1 LKNRPKRPVS
11 RSGKGWVGPLLGWE
25 LLRLGRRGTPVAV
38 RVLVAGLLLAVLYV
52 VYQARFPA
60 AELLDNLSVAQVSK
74 GLAEFAESFGL
85 VFMLAQLGVICLL
98 TPIFVAGSI
107 VEEKDRRTLEFLL
120 ATDLTSRE
128 IILGK
133 YLSRVFQMSL
143 VLLAGLPVVAI
154 TQVWGGVDLAL
165 LTGGYVIALFT
176 ILAVGGISAAF
187 AVGAPSLRRALAP
200 SYVVLAVLYCGLFG
214 LNLSQGTPPVQ
225 SPFHVLAFWME
236 ELGRPEWDIFITHLF
251 IQVWLAALGMWFAM
265 HRMRSSALTTSVTSK
280 RRATARADRRIR
292 PGGSKAASTLAR
304 ETRHWSDPPPVAH
317 RPLWWK
323 ERYFGGGTSRF
334 LRLLALVPAWLWVAV
349 VTTAAMVVL
358 ATWPGEH
365 VHQRA
370 NQMARLGGLG
380 LLGILVM
387 AVGLSCAGS
396 VPKERQQQTLTDLL
410 MVPRTRRDILGAK
423 WYAGLFRGFGVAWGI
438 VALLIFGVL
447 SEGLSLVAVPLLLLA
462 VAVYAAFAASLG
474 LYLGVRCQTVMRASN
489 LWMLC
494 ALLILGGT
502 YLAAEALEPPEAR
515 PTPFAGRPLRDADQ
529 SIWDRVL
536 HPVYTWQQLAFIWDA
551 PETGSWG
558 YGYYRE
564 RQWGLLDIHQYRE
577 LLPALGGLVFYALL
591 AWLLW
596 RGAVFRFRREG
607 RR

>member
-1 LKNRPKRPVS
+1 
-11 RSGKGWVGPLLGWE
+11 
-25 LLRLGRRGTPVAV
+25 
-38 RVLVAGLLLAVLYV
+38 
-52 VYQARFPA
+52 
-60 AELLDNLSVAQVSK
+60 
-74 GLAEFAESFGL
+74 
-85 VFMLAQLGVICLL
+85 
-98 TPIFVAGSI
+98 
-107 VEEKDRRTLEFLL
+107 
-120 ATDLTSRE
+120 
-128 IILGK
+128 
-133 YLSRVFQMSL
+133 
-143 VLLAGLPVVAI
+143 
-154 TQVWGGVDLAL
+154 
-165 LTGGYVIALFT
+165 
-176 ILAVGGISAAF
+176 
-187 AVGAPSLRRALAP
+187 
-200 SYVVLAVLYCGLFG
+200 
-214 LNLSQGTPPVQ
+214 
-225 SPFHVLAFWME
+225 
-236 ELGRPEWDIFITHLF
+236 
-251 IQVWLAALGMWFAM
+251 
-265 HRMRSSALTTSVTSK
+265 
-280 RRATARADRRIR
+280 
-292 PGGSKAASTLAR
+292 
-304 ETRHWSDPPPVAH
+304 
-317 RPLWWK
+317 
-323 ERYFGGGTSRF
+323 
-334 LRLLALVPAWLWVAV
+334 
-349 VTTAAMVVL
+349 
-358 ATWPGEH
+358 
-365 VHQRA
+365 
-370 NQMARLGGLG
+370 
-380 LLGILVM
+380 M

-438 VALLIFGVL
+438 VALFLFGVL

-536 HPVYTWQQLAFIWDA
+536 HPVYTWQQLAFMWDA

-577 LLPALGGLVFYALL
+577 LLPALGGLVLYALL

>member
-1 LKNRPKRPVS
+1 
-11 RSGKGWVGPLLGWE
+11 VGPLLGWE

-52 VYQARFPA
+52 VYQARFPS
-60 AELLDNLSVAQVSK
+60 AELLDNLSVAQISK

-107 VEEKDRRTLEFLL
+107 VEERDRRTLEFLL

-133 YLSRVFQMSL
+133 YLSRVFQMGL

-154 TQVWGGVDLAL
+154 TQVWGGVDISFIIL
-165 LTGGYVIALFT
+165 GYIVCSFT
-176 ILAVGGISAAF
+176 ILAVGGVSVAF
-187 AVGAPSLRRALAP
+187 AVGAASLR
-200 SYVVLAVLYCGLFG
+200 
-214 LNLSQGTPPVQ
+214 Q
-225 SPFHVLAFWME
+225 
-236 ELGRPEWDIFITHLF
+236 
-251 IQVWLAALGMWFAM
+251 
-265 HRMRSSALTTSVTSK
+265 
-280 RRATARADRRIR
+280 
-292 PGGSKAASTLAR
+292 TLAR
-304 ETRHWSDPPPVAH
+304 TYALLAAVYGLAWYLAPATLDSPLLACSPFAVLVETLEKATPQTHDTNVTFFLTHLTIQLLLTIVGIAIAVRRMRRAASLYAPKTSKVRTTGRTDRNDKACKSDGKSSDRRAPDVRHWSDPPPIAH

-334 LRLLALVPAWLWVAV
+334 LRLLALVPPWLWVAV

-358 ATWPGEH
+358 ATWPGQH

-410 MVPRTRRDILGAK
+410 MVPRTRRHILGAK

-438 VALLIFGVL
+438 LALLIFGVL
-447 SEGLSLVAVPLLLLA
+447 SEGLSWAAVPLLLLA
-462 VAVYAAFAASLG
+462 VVVYGAFAASLG

-494 ALLILGGT
+494 ALLIVGST
-502 YLAAEALEPPEAR
+502 YLAAEAL
-515 PTPFAGRPLRDADQ
+515 TPRDPRSASIPFGSVTDLHDADET
-529 SIWDRVL
+529 IWDRVL

-551 PETGSWG
+551 PETGSWSYG
-558 YGYYRE
+558 YYYRE
-564 RQWGLLDIHQYRE
+564 RQWGLLDIHHYRE
-577 LLPALGGLVFYALL
+577 LLPALSGLVLYALL
-591 AWLLW
+591 AWFLW
-596 RGAVFRFRREG
+596 RGAVFHFRREG

>member
-11 RSGKGWVGPLLGWE
+11 RSSRGWVGPLLGWE

-38 RVLVAGLLLAVLYV
+38 RVFVAALLLAVLYV
-52 VYQARFPA
+52 VYQARFPT
-60 AELLDNLSVAQVSK
+60 AELVDNLSVAQVSK

-107 VEEKDRRTLEFLL
+107 VEERDRRTLEFLL

-133 YLSRVFQMSL
+133 YLSRVLQMSL

-154 TQVWGGVDLAL
+154 TQVWGGVDVNFILV
-165 LTGGYVIALFT
+165 GYEICFVT
-176 ILAVGGISAAF
+176 ILETAAIAAVC
-187 AVGAPSLRRALAP
+187 AVGARSLRQALVRTYSWLVILYVLPILILWDFHPLLFPFGTVLTVMQDADVINRGGLVGALATAMLRIL
-200 SYVVLAVLYCGLFG
+200 VIELAL
-214 LNLSQGTPPVQ
+214 Q
-225 SPFHVLAFWME
+225 LAY
-236 ELGRPEWDIFITHLF
+236 R
-251 IQVWLAALGMWFAM
+251 
-265 HRMRSSALTTSVTSK
+265 RMR
-280 RRATARADRRIR
+280 
-292 PGGSKAASTLAR
+292 KAAVMYEPKALRVPPKAKRQQLDPAR
-304 ETRHWSDPPPVAH
+304 SQVRHWSDPPPIAR

-334 LRLLALVPAWLWVAV
+334 LRLLALVPPWLWMAV

-358 ATWPGEH
+358 ATWPGQH
-365 VHQRA
+365 VHERA

-387 AVGLSCAGS
+387 AVGLSCSGS

-423 WYAGLFRGFGVAWGI
+423 WYAGLYRGFGVAWGI

-447 SEGLSLVAVPLLLLA
+447 SEGLSLMAVPLLLLA
-462 VAVYAAFAASLG
+462 VGVYAAFAASLG
-474 LYLGVRCQTVMRASN
+474 LYLGARCQTVMRASN

-494 ALLILGGT
+494 ALLVLGGT
-502 YLAAEALEPPEAR
+502 YLAAEAL
-515 PTPFAGRPLRDADQ
+515 TPRDPRSASFPFGSVTDLRDADE
-529 SIWDRVL
+529 SMWDRVL

-577 LLPALGGLVFYALL
+577 LLPALGGLLLYALL